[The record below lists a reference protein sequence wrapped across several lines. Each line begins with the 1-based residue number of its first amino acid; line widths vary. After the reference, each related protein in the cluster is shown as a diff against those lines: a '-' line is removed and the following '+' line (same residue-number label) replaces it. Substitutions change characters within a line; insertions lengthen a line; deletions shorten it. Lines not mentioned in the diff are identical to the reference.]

1 LKRITVN
8 LEDFLHKKLRVLA
21 AQEDSTLN
29 DVMIEAAK
37 MYLQSR
43 CKDSSTGY
51 IQ

>member
-21 AQEDSTLN
+21 AQEESTLN

-37 MYLQSR
+37 MYLQKN
-43 CKDSSTGY
+43 CKSS
-51 IQ
+51 